1 MRPMAG
7 SSDTY
12 HEPLDKLS
20 STTQDM
26 HRALVSL
33 QEELEAVDWYQQRA
47 DATVDAELKA
57 ILLHNMREEI
67 EHASMVIEW
76 LRRRHP
82 DFEKN
87 LRTYLFKDNGIL
99 QVEAADRAANGKAES
114 NMGRPQQMGLTIGT
128 MKGD

>member
-1 MRPMAG
+1 MAG
-7 SSDTY
+7 SSDSY
-12 HEPLDKLS
+12 HEALDKLS

-47 DATVDAELKA
+47 DACEDAELKA

-67 EHASMVIEW
+67 EHAAMVLEW
-76 LRRRHP
+76 LRRNHP

-87 LRTYLFKDNGIL
+87 LRTYLFQQKPIL
-99 QVEAADRAANGKAES
+99 EVEELDQASNGKAAP
-114 NMGRPQQMGLTIGT
+114 NAGRPQRMGLTVGT

>member
-1 MRPMAG
+1 MAG

-26 HRALVSL
+26 HRAVVSL

-47 DATVDAELKA
+47 DATEDAELKA

-67 EHASMVIEW
+67 EHAAMVLEW
-76 LRRRHP
+76 LRRHHP
-82 DFEKN
+82 DFGRH
-87 LRTYLFKDNGIL
+87 LRTYLFQEKPILDIEAVDRTSNG
-99 QVEAADRAANGKAES
+99 NAEPHT
-114 NMGRPQQMGLTIGT
+114 GRPQRMGLTIGT
-128 MKGD
+128 MKGDA

>member
-20 STTQDM
+20 SATQDM

-47 DATVDAELKA
+47 DATEDAELKA

-67 EHASMVIEW
+67 EHASMVLEW
-76 LRRRHP
+76 LRRN
-82 DFEKN
+82 DDTFAGQLKE
-87 LRTYLFKDNGIL
+87 YLFTDKDIAAHE
-99 QVEAADRAANGKAES
+99 EAATG
-114 NMGRPQQMGLTIGT
+114 
-128 MKGD
+128 

>member
-1 MRPMAG
+1 MAG

-20 STTQDM
+20 PTTQDM

-47 DATVDAELKA
+47 DACEEPELQA

-67 EHASMVIEW
+67 EHASMVLEW
-76 LRRRHP
+76 LRRHHP
-82 DFEKN
+82 DFEKH
-87 LRTYLFKDNGIL
+87 LRTYLFQDKPILAIEKVERVSNGNT
-99 QVEAADRAANGKAES
+99 EMKAV
-114 NMGRPQQMGLTIGT
+114 RPQRSSLTVGT

>member
-1 MRPMAG
+1 MAG
-7 SSDTY
+7 SSDSY

-20 STTQDM
+20 ITTQDM

-47 DATVDAELKA
+47 DACEEPELKA

-67 EHASMVIEW
+67 EHASMVLEW
-76 LRRRHP
+76 LRRHHP
-82 DFEKN
+82 DFETH
-87 LRTYLFKDNGIL
+87 LRTYLFQDKPILAIEQVVRVSNGDTAMTA
-99 QVEAADRAANGKAES
+99 V
-114 NMGRPQQMGLTIGT
+114 RPQRSRLTVGT

>member
-1 MRPMAG
+1 MAG
-7 SSDTY
+7 SSATY
-12 HEPLDKLS
+12 HEPLEKLS

-47 DATVDAELKA
+47 DACEDVELKA
-57 ILLHNMREEI
+57 ILLHNMQEEI
-67 EHASMVIEW
+67 EHASMVLEW

-87 LRTYLFKDNGIL
+87 LRTYLFQDKAIL
-99 QVEAADRAANGKAES
+99 QVEQADQAANSSAEPK
-114 NMGRPQQMGLTIGT
+114 MGRPQPMGLTVGT

>member
-1 MRPMAG
+1 MAG

-20 STTQDM
+20 PTTQDM

-47 DATVDAELKA
+47 DACGEPELKA

-67 EHASMVIEW
+67 EHASMVLEW
-76 LRRRHP
+76 LRRHHP
-82 DFEKN
+82 DFEQH
-87 LRTYLFKDNGIL
+87 LRTYLFQDKPIL
-99 QVEAADRAANGKAES
+99 AIEQVERASNGNAAMPAT
-114 NMGRPQQMGLTIGT
+114 RPPRSSFTVGT

>member
-1 MRPMAG
+1 MAG

-20 STTQDM
+20 PTTQDM

-47 DATVDAELKA
+47 DACGDTELKA

-67 EHASMVIEW
+67 EHASMVLEW

-82 DFEKN
+82 DFEKH
-87 LRTYLFKDNGIL
+87 LRTYLFQDKPILEIETVERVSNGNA
-99 QVEAADRAANGKAES
+99 ETNAAHLRDQ
-114 NMGRPQQMGLTIGT
+114 RPSPA
-128 MKGD
+128 

>member
-1 MRPMAG
+1 MAG

-20 STTQDM
+20 PTTQDM

-47 DATVDAELKA
+47 DACEEPELKA

-67 EHASMVIEW
+67 EHASMVLEW
-76 LRRRHP
+76 LRRHHP
-82 DFEKN
+82 DFEKH
-87 LRTYLFKDNGIL
+87 LRTYLFQDKPIL
-99 QVEAADRAANGKAES
+99 AVEQVERVSNGNIAM
-114 NMGRPQQMGLTIGT
+114 NAVRPQRSSLTVGT

>member
-1 MRPMAG
+1 MAG

-20 STTQDM
+20 PTTQDM

-47 DATVDAELKA
+47 DACEEPELKA

-67 EHASMVIEW
+67 EHASMVLEW
-76 LRRRHP
+76 LRRHHP
-82 DFEKN
+82 DFEKH
-87 LRTYLFKDNGIL
+87 LRTYLFQDKPILAIEKVERVSNGNT
-99 QVEAADRAANGKAES
+99 EMKAV
-114 NMGRPQQMGLTIGT
+114 RPQRSSLTVGT

>member
-1 MRPMAG
+1 MAG

-12 HEPLDKLS
+12 HEPLEKLS
-20 STTQDM
+20 PTTQDM

-47 DATVDAELKA
+47 DACEEPELKA

-67 EHASMVIEW
+67 EHASMVVEW
-76 LRRRHP
+76 LRRHHP
-82 DFEKN
+82 DFDKH
-87 LRTYLFKDNGIL
+87 LRTYLFQAKPIL
-99 QVEAADRAANGKAES
+99 AIEQVERVSNGDTETNAAR
-114 NMGRPQQMGLTIGT
+114 QQRSRFTVGT

>member
-1 MRPMAG
+1 MAG

-12 HEPLDKLS
+12 HESLDKLS

-47 DATVDAELKA
+47 DATEDAELKA

-67 EHASMVIEW
+67 EHASMVLEW
-76 LRRRHP
+76 LRRHHP
-82 DFEKN
+82 DFATH
-87 LRTYLFKDNGIL
+87 LRTYLFQEKPIL
-99 QVEAADRAANGKAES
+99 DVEAVDRAANGNGAA
-114 NMGRPQQMGLTIGT
+114 NPGRPQRMGLTIGT
-128 MKGD
+128 MKGE

>member
-1 MRPMAG
+1 MAG

-47 DATVDAELKA
+47 DATVDTELKA

-67 EHASMVIEW
+67 EHASMVLEW
-76 LRRRHP
+76 LRRNHP
-82 DFEKN
+82 DFATH
-87 LRTYLFKDNGIL
+87 LRTYLFQEQPIL
-99 QVEAADRAANGKAES
+99 EIEAVDRASNG
-114 NMGRPQQMGLTIGT
+114 NHNPTTGRPQRTGFTIGT
-128 MKGD
+128 MKGA

>member
-1 MRPMAG
+1 MAG

-20 STTQDM
+20 SATQDM

-47 DATVDAELKA
+47 DACEDAELKA

-67 EHASMVIEW
+67 EHASMVLEW

-82 DFEKN
+82 DFERH
-87 LRTYLFKDNGIL
+87 LRTYLFQEKPIL
-99 QVEAADRAANGKAES
+99 EIEAVDMARTTPTPRA
-114 NMGRPQQMGLTIGT
+114 PQRSGLTVGT

>member
-1 MRPMAG
+1 MAG

-47 DATVDAELKA
+47 DATEDAELKA

-67 EHASMVIEW
+67 EHASMVLEW
-76 LRRRHP
+76 LRRNHA
-82 DFEKN
+82 DFAQH
-87 LRTYLFKDNGIL
+87 LHTYLFQQKPIL
-99 QVEAADRAANGKAES
+99 EIEEVDRASNGKAEP
-114 NMGRPQQMGLTIGT
+114 NAGRPQRTGLTIGT

>member
-1 MRPMAG
+1 MAG

-20 STTQDM
+20 PTTQDM

-47 DATVDAELKA
+47 DACEEPELKA

-67 EHASMVIEW
+67 EHASMVLEW
-76 LRRRHP
+76 LRRHHP
-82 DFEKN
+82 DFEKH
-87 LRTYLFKDNGIL
+87 LRTYLFQDKPILAIEKVERVSNGNT
-99 QVEAADRAANGKAES
+99 ETNAA
-114 NMGRPQQMGLTIGT
+114 RPQHWSLTVGT